1 MVPKGIEKLST
12 GIRVCVCECV
22 LARSLTLMDG
32 GGKKK
37 KKKKQEKETSGCA
50 ATDDDDDVNFL
61 QLFYTSD
68 YKISIKLV
76 LCYSNDDSRK
86 KQQ

>member
-37 KKKKQEKETSGCA
+37 KKKKNK
-50 ATDDDDDVNFL
+50 
-61 QLFYTSD
+61 
-68 YKISIKLV
+68 
-76 LCYSNDDSRK
+76 RK
-86 KQQ
+86 KRADAPPPTTTTMSTFSNFFTRLIIK